1 DAYVDQGFKALEEDE
16 IELGCRQDKTDE
28 DAREVRVVAQ
38 MLPPPP
44 NTQLPPPPNTQ
55 LQPPPNTQLQSTVS
69 FETDQDDLGIL
80 WEEEWESDKED
91 DPDKVFY
98 GWERSKIFNIVGE
111 RHREIFD
118 LEPAGFM
125 VKGATP
131 EKMLEEYTSLV
142 RRAIREEDFSML
154 LSDVRHFQLV
164 VRNNGLDHYVTSGPG
179 LEKEVMNLFFKTNL
193 DDRVNHYLVELI
205 DDYTTI
211 SAMPLSSSTEV
222 SQSRLQDLTFFGAVV
237 GLSLVHGSYPA
248 NINPLLLVYLLNHS
262 NLKSISK
269 HLVMDQFPTLYHTL
283 ARWKAL
289 DPRDN
294 NLSFFQSH
302 FASYH
307 NVQVCH
313 LRVC

>member
-1 DAYVDQGFKALEEDE
+1 
-16 IELGCRQDKTDE
+16 
-28 DAREVRVVAQ
+28 
-38 MLPPPP
+38 
-44 NTQLPPPPNTQ
+44 
-55 LQPPPNTQLQSTVS
+55 
-69 FETDQDDLGIL
+69 
-80 WEEEWESDKED
+80 EEWESDKED

-154 LSDVRHFQLV
+154 LSDVRHFQV

-294 NLSFFQSH
+294 NLSLHRSLAWTMLHNAVIGPISSDHPYFQAFYKGLMLPCKPVSLNLPEM
-302 FASYH
+302 ASNFCGGISEFVLSLLESRITGDYES
-307 NVQVCH
+307 
-313 LRVC
+313 LRLDYTDRTSARTRTALQEAL